1 MDQLKVEEL
10 SALNQELRAN
20 NESYRAQFAG
30 SSAVMMLVEIDGGMI
45 IEANDAAVAFYG
57 YSRERLLTMRFA
69 DICVLSAGE
78 IHQAMLSVA
87 QEKGRQFQFQH
98 RRADGSLRDVDLAA
112 SRIQFKGRQ
121 VLHTIVFDVT
131 ERKKMVW
138 QLIEHHR
145 VLVNIIEATKV
156 GTWRWNVLTGATDFN
171 ERWAGIL
178 GYTLAEL
185 APLSV
190 QTWLDLAHPEDMKNT
205 EELLHKHFQGTLDYY
220 DCEYRMRHKNGA
232 WVWVHDRGKVVE
244 WQDGKPLVM
253 TGIQTDITVRKQ
265 TEDNLRHAMGEV
277 DRMNKELQVFVSVTS
292 HDLQE
297 PLRMIASY
305 TQLLADRYKDQLD
318 EKAQKYIAYAVDG
331 AVRMQQYV
339 NDLLTYSRVTANA
352 KPVALLDANVALGE
366 ALRNLVVVI
375 EKNAATVT
383 HDALPTVFFDA
394 SQLVQLFQNLAGN
407 ALKFRGKEAPCIN
420 VSVKDG
426 GSDWVFSVR
435 DNGIGIEPQYEERI
449 FVIFQRLHTLQ
460 EYPGTGIGLAVCK
473 RIVEHN
479 GGKIWFES
487 EPGKGTAF
495 MFTVPKQAKGGAS

>member
-1 MDQLKVEEL
+1 MQQVKVKEPGPQ
-10 SALNQELRAN
+10 SQDRRVND
-20 NESYRAQFAG
+20 ESYRAQFTG
-30 SSAVMMLVEIDGGMI
+30 SSAVMLLVEIGSGMI
-45 IEANDAAVAFYG
+45 IEANDAAIAFYG
-57 YSRERLLTMRFA
+57 YPRERLLAMRFA
-69 DICVLSAGE
+69 DICVLSPAE
-78 IHQAMLSVA
+78 IHQAMVSVA

-98 RRADGSLRDVDLAA
+98 RLADGSLRDVDLAA
-112 SRIQFKGRQ
+112 SRIPFKGRQ
-121 VLHTIVFDVT
+121 VLHTIIFDIT

-156 GTWRWNVLTGATDFN
+156 GTWRWNVLTGETVFN
-171 ERWAGIL
+171 ERWAEIL

-185 APLSV
+185 APVSV
-190 QTWLDLAHPEDMKNT
+190 KTWLDMAHPDDMKNT
-205 EELLHKHFQGTLDYY
+205 EQLLHKHFQGALDYY
-220 DCEYRMRHKNGA
+220 DCEYRMRHKNGS

-244 WQDGKPLVM
+244 WHEGKPLVM
-253 TGIQTDITVRKQ
+253 TGIQTDITVRKR

-305 TQLLADRYKDQLD
+305 TQLLADRYQGQLD

-352 KPVALLDANVALGE
+352 KPVALLDANVALEE

-375 EKNAATVT
+375 EKNAASVT
-383 HDALPTVFFDA
+383 HDALPTVYFDA
-394 SQLVQLFQNLAGN
+394 SQLVQLFQNLVGN
-407 ALKFRGKEAPCIN
+407 ALKFRGKEAPR
-420 VSVKDG
+420 VHVFVRDG
-426 GSDWVFSVR
+426 GSEWVFSVK
-435 DNGIGIEPQYEERI
+435 DNGIGIERQYAERI
-449 FVIFQRLHTLQ
+449 FVIFQRLHTRQ

-473 RIVEHN
+473 RIVEHH

-487 EPGKGTAF
+487 RPDHGTAF
-495 MFTVPKQAKGGAS
+495 IFTVPKQAKGAAS